1 MDLLLFP
8 LLNCLLAKDDVER
21 APRVFFKKRKEEERV
36 EDDDADDEVNV
47 VIISEEKKGSLSCSL
62 CASTLTIIKNFIHQL
77 PPYLFW
83 LVF

>member
-21 APRVFFKKRKEEERV
+21 APRVFFKKRKEEER

-62 CASTLTIIKNFIHQL
+62 CASTLNIIKNFTHQL
-77 PPYLFW
+77 PYLFW